1 MARSRTPS
9 RSRARKRRVA
19 VPEPFSVVS
28 PATIESGREGI
39 EVPMLVL
46 YGEWLEA
53 AGFPIGSSAYV
64 TADNRGELALSRL
77 GLRYPRRLRVRAM
90 PR

>member
-1 MARSRTPS
+1 MARRQTSSRTRAK
-9 RSRARKRRVA
+9 RSRVA
-19 VPEPFSVVS
+19 VPEPFNVVAS
-28 PATIESGREGI
+28 ATLADRRAKL

-46 YGEWLEA
+46 YGEWLKA

-64 TADNRGELALSRL
+64 TADDRGELALSRL
-77 GLRYPRRLRVRAM
+77 GLRVPRRVRVRAT